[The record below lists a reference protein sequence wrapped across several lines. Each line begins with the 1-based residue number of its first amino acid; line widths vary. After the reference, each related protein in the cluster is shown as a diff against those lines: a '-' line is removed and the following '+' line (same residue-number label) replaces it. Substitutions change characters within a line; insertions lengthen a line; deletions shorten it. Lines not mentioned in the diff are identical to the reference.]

1 MQQKDSKQPTYQQ
14 AKFDEPLLFEYP
26 MSSKGV
32 VVGNCGTGKGLVPA
46 ALCRERLN
54 LPQISEIEVIRHY
67 TRLSQMNYGVDIG
80 FYPLGSCTMKYTPK
94 IIEDMAALPGA
105 TDIHPAQDEST
116 VQGALQMMYE
126 LQGMLAEL
134 GGMAEVSLQPAAGA
148 HGEYTGLL
156 IVHKYH
162 EVKGESARNQII
174 LPDTAHGTNPASAA
188 MVGYDVV
195 EIKSNKDGTVDL
207 DSLKAATNDKTAAFM
222 LTNPNTLGIFENEV
236 CEVASILHDAGA
248 LLYYD
253 GANFNAILSK
263 CRPGDM
269 GYDIVH
275 FNLHK
280 SFATPHGGGGPG
292 SGPVGVCEKLT
303 EYLPVPVVAKDN
315 RENRYFLDYD
325 KEHTIG
331 KVKSFYGNF
340 GVMVKAYTYLKVIGK
355 AGVKNVA
362 EFAVLN
368 SCYMKEKLKKH
379 YPLPNKDAR
388 KHEFVL
394 SGENMA
400 SKGLKTLDIAKRL
413 IDYGMHPPTIYF
425 PIIVHEALMIEPTE
439 TEPKAELDKFID
451 ALIKI
456 KDEDPVLLHEAP
468 HNAVVKRLDE
478 VLAAKNPILSYMML
492 KEDQKKQ

>member
-1 MQQKDSKQPTYQQ
+1 MQQKEVKGPVYQQ

-26 MSSKGV
+26 DSSKGV
-32 VVGNCGTGKGLVPA
+32 IVGTCPTGQGLVPA
-46 ALCRERLN
+46 ALCRENLD
-54 LPQISEIEVIRHY
+54 LPQLSEVEVIRHY
-67 TRLSQMNYGVDIG
+67 MRLSQMNYGVDLGI
-80 FYPLGSCTMKYTPK
+80 YPLGSCTMKYTPK
-94 IIEDMAALPGA
+94 ICEDMAALA
-105 TDIHPAQDEST
+105 TSTDIHPAQDEST

-126 LQGMLAEL
+126 LQNMLAEL

-156 IVHKYH
+156 IVQKYH
-162 EVKGESARNQII
+162 EVKGETERNQII
-174 LPDTAHGTNPASAA
+174 LPDTAHGTNPASAT
-188 MVGYDVV
+188 MVGYEVV
-195 EIKSNKDGTVDL
+195 EIKSNSDGTVDL
-207 DSLKAATNDKTAAFM
+207 DSLKAATTNKTAAFM

-236 CEVASILHDAGA
+236 SEIAGILHDAGA

-280 SFATPHGGGGPG
+280 TFATPHGGGGPG
-292 SGPVGVCEKLT
+292 SGPVGVGENLT

-325 KEHTIG
+325 RANTVG
-331 KVKSFYGNF
+331 KVRSFFGNF
-340 GVMVKAYTYLKVIGK
+340 GVMVKAYTYLRVIGRK
-355 AGVKNVA
+355 GVKDVA
-362 EFAVLN
+362 EMAVLN
-368 SCYMKEKLKKH
+368 ACYMKEKLKKH

-425 PIIVHEALMIEPTE
+425 PIIVHEAIMIEPTE
-439 TEPKAELDKFID
+439 TEPKAELDRFID
-451 ALIKI
+451 AMIKI
-456 KDEDPVLLHEAP
+456 KDEDPALLHDAP
-468 HNAVVKRLDE
+468 HNAVVRRLDE
-478 VLAAKNPILSYMML
+478 VLAAKDPILSYMML
-492 KEDQKKQ
+492 REKQDKQ

>member
-1 MQQKDSKQPTYQQ
+1 
-14 AKFDEPLLFEYP
+14 
-26 MSSKGV
+26 
-32 VVGNCGTGKGLVPA
+32 
-46 ALCRERLN
+46 
-54 LPQISEIEVIRHY
+54 
-67 TRLSQMNYGVDIG
+67 
-80 FYPLGSCTMKYTPK
+80 
-94 IIEDMAALPGA
+94 
-105 TDIHPAQDEST
+105 
-116 VQGALQMMYE
+116 
-126 LQGMLAEL
+126 
-134 GGMAEVSLQPAAGA
+134 
-148 HGEYTGLL
+148 
-156 IVHKYH
+156 
-162 EVKGESARNQII
+162 
-174 LPDTAHGTNPASAA
+174 
-188 MVGYDVV
+188 
-195 EIKSNKDGTVDL
+195 
-207 DSLKAATNDKTAAFM
+207 
-222 LTNPNTLGIFENEV
+222 V